1 MRNFYIKLLARIRHD
16 TMVEKENAEYLL
28 RLSALLAE
36 VPAAEQDA
44 AAEKEEEEK
53 HEDKAEA
60 SDLEEEGE
68 IRQAVAATETIT
80 TKGMIET

>member
-44 AAEKEEEEK
+44 VLKLLPEALKQT
-53 HEDKAEA
+53 KA
-60 SDLEEEGE
+60 L
-68 IRQAVAATETIT
+68 
-80 TKGMIET
+80 